1 MHNSQNSASSKASF
15 ASTVLAQAI
24 LLDISI
30 PYNAATSHE
39 IKAISN
45 SIVSK
50 IEQKTNASVS
60 EAPTFHPIKEE
71 KHSAYGLPLSEV
83 VATFAR
89 RAKSI
94 YERFE
99 ISSRGKLTLEKAD
112 KFGIEYDP
120 NNIDFLTILDK
131 VQKFEKVIAR
141 AEDRGINW
149 KHFGYHTITT
159 LGLNC
164 IEQIVEDEEREEEA
178 SYRKHAYLDFAA
190 TRGLEA

>member
-24 LLDISI
+24 LLDIPTPS
-30 PYNAATSHE
+30 NAATSNE
-39 IKAISN
+39 IQAISN

-120 NNIDFLTILDK
+120 NNIDFLTLLDK
-131 VQKFEKVIAR
+131 VQEFEKVIAR
-141 AEDRGINW
+141 AEERGINW

-159 LGLNC
+159 LGLNS
-164 IEQIVEDEEREEEA
+164 IEQIVGDEERDEEDI
-178 SYRKHAYLDFAA
+178 YRKHSYLDFAA

>member
-1 MHNSQNSASSKASF
+1 MHDIPKSF
-15 ASTVLAQAI
+15 LSPLLAQTKLRFSGNSNGGSTPQHSIIATNHCSNTMTNNSN
-24 LLDISI
+24 IS
-30 PYNAATSHE
+30 E
-39 IKAISN
+39 I
-45 SIVSK
+45 
-50 IEQKTNASVS
+50 
-60 EAPTFHPIKEE
+60 PTFHQVKEE
-71 KHSAYGLPLSEV
+71 EQYTDIGLPLSEV

-94 YERFE
+94 YENFE
-99 ISSRGKLTLEKAD
+99 ISTRGKETLEKAD

-120 NNIDFLTILDK
+120 NNIDFLTVLAK
-131 VQKFEKVIAR
+131 VREFEKVIAR
-141 AEDRGINW
+141 AEASGINW

-164 IEQIVEDEEREEEA
+164 IKQIVEDEEREEEA

>member
-24 LLDISI
+24 LLDIPTPS
-30 PYNAATSHE
+30 NTATSHE
-39 IKAISN
+39 IQAISN

-50 IEQKTNASVS
+50 IEQKTNVSVS
-60 EAPTFHPIKEE
+60 EVPTFHKTKEE
-71 KHSAYGLPLSEV
+71 ERSAYGLLLSDI
-83 VATFAR
+83 VAIFTR

-99 ISSRGKLTLEKAD
+99 ISSRGQATLEKAD
-112 KFGIEYDP
+112 KFGIKYDP
-120 NNIDFLTILDK
+120 ENIDFLTLLDQ
-131 VQKFEKVIAR
+131 VQEFEKVIAR
-141 AEDRGINW
+141 AEECGINW

-164 IEQIVEDEEREEEA
+164 IEQIVEDEERDEED

-190 TRGLEA
+190 TRGLAR

>member
-15 ASTVLAQAI
+15 ASTVLAQAM
-24 LLDISI
+24 LLDIPTPS
-30 PYNAATSHE
+30 NTATNHE
-39 IKAISN
+39 IQAISN
-45 SIVSK
+45 NIVSK

-60 EAPTFHPIKEE
+60 EVPTFHKVKKEE
-71 KHSAYGLPLSEV
+71 RTDYGLPFSEV
-83 VATFAR
+83 VAIFAR

-99 ISSRGKLTLEKAD
+99 ISSRGQATLEKAN
-112 KFGIEYDP
+112 KFGIKYDP
-120 NNIDFLTILDK
+120 ENIDFLALLDQ
-131 VQKFEKVIAR
+131 VRKFEKVIAR
-141 AEDRGINW
+141 AEERGINW

-178 SYRKHAYLDFAA
+178 SYRKHSYLDFAV
-190 TRGLEA
+190 TRGLAR

>member
-15 ASTVLAQAI
+15 ASTVLAQAL
-24 LLDISI
+24 LLDIPTPS
-30 PYNAATSHE
+30 NAATSHE
-39 IKAISN
+39 IQAISN

-50 IEQKTNASVS
+50 IEQKTNANIS
-60 EAPTFHPIKEE
+60 EAPTFHQAKEE
-71 KHSAYGLPLSEV
+71 KHSAYGLPLSDI
-83 VATFAR
+83 VAIFAR

-99 ISSRGKLTLEKAD
+99 ISSRGQATLEKAD

-120 NNIDFLTILDK
+120 ENIDFLALLDQ

-141 AEDRGINW
+141 AEERGINW

-178 SYRKHAYLDFAA
+178 SYRKHAYLDFTA
-190 TRGLEA
+190 TRGLAR